1 MKKLLSINVF
11 LGTSMLLFGVLKF
24 FNPFKVWYTAQIVNS
39 GMGDASYWLGIAG
52 EITAGGLLLY
62 ATIVP
67 AIRKKVYGFI
77 VIFSSALIVFMM
89 ATGTYV
95 HVHPAVPADVLPL
108 KIKPPYIPLIFLL
121 LGLYNIWK
129 VRKDLKT

>member
-39 GMGDASYWLGIAG
+39 GMGDASYWLGIAR